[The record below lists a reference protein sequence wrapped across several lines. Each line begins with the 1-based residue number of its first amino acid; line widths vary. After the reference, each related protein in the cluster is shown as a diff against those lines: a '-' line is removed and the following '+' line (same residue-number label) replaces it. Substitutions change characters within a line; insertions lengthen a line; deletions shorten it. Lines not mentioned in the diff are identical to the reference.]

1 VGAVDII
8 TKLQQRVDSGW
19 ELNCKTA
26 GIFECV
32 RKY

>member
-1 VGAVDII
+1 MAVDI
-8 TKLQQRVDSGW
+8 TKLQQRVESGW

-26 GIFECV
+26 GIFEGV